1 MAKKAN
7 GDRHKTKM
15 FPIRMH
21 PVLRTQL
28 EKLAERKLTTLTAEV
43 VEAIRRHLE
52 ANGLWP
58 VDQAKK

>member
-7 GDRHKTKM
+7 DRHKSQA
-15 FPIRMH
+15 FQLRMH

-58 VDQAKK
+58 VDQTKK